1 VTALVI
7 TGPGSGYL
15 TDPTVTIAPPGT
27 GDLGKLCSASIIPG
41 VGVTVSEGITT
52 TGVCQPLGRDTQFNK
67 VCSTP
72 AVTGGLWRTL
82 NTATCNVISSFRNQ
96 PTPTDTNKCGVLK
109 QKFTTSVI
117 PGPSPPVVPPSPS
130 PAVSPSPTASPP
142 VVPPTP
148 PFTPCSYRGTY
159 EITPLY
165 GPCNKYFI
173 ASGTDDNCSNNLVNL
188 RTKSN
193 LGDKLNR
200 IRWTFATETKLNPIN
215 GIVYSDPT
223 NVLANARTGCTNKYL
238 AAPSDPTTLKVGG
251 SAWKWQFV
259 PYPGSNKCDQVN
271 MISENRLD
279 TTAFLQVPKSCDR
292 FRYNAT
298 DGGRQRF
305 ALKKV

>member
-1 VTALVI
+1 
-7 TGPGSGYL
+7 
-15 TDPTVTIAPPGT
+15 
-27 GDLGKLCSASIIPG
+27 
-41 VGVTVSEGITT
+41 
-52 TGVCQPLGRDTQFNK
+52 
-67 VCSTP
+67 
-72 AVTGGLWRTL
+72 
-82 NTATCNVISSFRNQ
+82 
-96 PTPTDTNKCGVLK
+96 
-109 QKFTTSVI
+109 
-117 PGPSPPVVPPSPS
+117 
-130 PAVSPSPTASPP
+130 
-142 VVPPTP
+142 
-148 PFTPCSYRGTY
+148 
-159 EITPLY
+159 LY

-200 IRWTFATETKLNPIN
+200 IRWTFATETKFNPTN
-215 GIVYSDPT
+215 GVVFSDPT

-238 AAPSDPTTLKVGG
+238 AAPSDPTNLKVGG

-279 TTAFLQVPKSCDR
+279 TTAFLQVPKTCDR